1 MAALVRLKRG
11 SVQLRHAA
19 LEVKA
24 LRVHCL
30 VKKSAI
36 CIASLPSQ
44 SRGHLYTRSSGE
56 IVREES
62 NTGA

>member
-36 CIASLPSQ
+36 CVSSLPSQ
-44 SRGHLYTRSSGE
+44 SRGHQYTRSSGE